1 MGYSIS
7 EEAKGGRGCSLSRRR
22 HLLLPRS
29 LLSPSAALA
38 HLILASSTSSSFFPS
53 PSLSLFFY
61 SPFPLPLS
69 SLSAFTSFVPP
80 RRNETLAEIE
90 TRHSKKIFHALTR
103 ASELLFPVLEEQRLF
118 QCNKGSEKRRF
129 KLS

>member
-1 MGYSIS
+1 MG
-7 EEAKGGRGCSLSRRR
+7 LSACRIPQYRAR
-22 HLLLPRS
+22 NINVELP
-29 LLSPSAALA
+29 
-38 HLILASSTSSSFFPS
+38 PS

-103 ASELLFPVLEEQRLF
+103 ASELRTVS
-118 QCNKGSEKRRF
+118 C
-129 KLS
+129 